1 MHIKILSFFLF
12 LGNACFKCKEE
23 GHMARDCPN
32 AEASGL
38 SLGKYVKYLHF
49 YSIFRNSFVFS
60 IIGLPVY
67 TILQITPKMMTGT

>member
-1 MHIKILSFFLF
+1 
-12 LGNACFKCKEE
+12 
-23 GHMARDCPN
+23 MARDCPN